1 MQIYVLTNTKSK
13 HDINYIY
20 YINYMLKL
28 YIIKGSI
35 TNAPLTIYLHGL
47 DWPRCLK
54 I

>member
-20 YINYMLKL
+20 YMLKL
-28 YIIKGSI
+28 YILKGSI
-35 TNAPLTIYLHGL
+35 MNVPLTIYLHGL